1 MAIPLATETRA
12 GGPGESIALLC
23 FASIA
28 GGKNLDEPVPM
39 TALGRTPMSNRLA
52 SETSPYLRLHSD
64 DPVDWY
70 AWGEEAFTAA
80 READKLIFLSI
91 GYASCHWC
99 HVMQRESFKDETTA
113 KLINEHFIPVKVDR
127 ESRPDVDELYMA
139 YVVGSTG
146 HGGWPMT
153 VFMTPDLWPIF
164 GGTYFP
170 PQPAY
175 GMPSFPELLAQLSTA
190 WTRDRSS
197 VKQAAGESSTYLD
210 SMFAVLERQEF
221 DDTVV
226 NDAALTVAGV
236 ADPEWGGFGETPKF
250 PQWPVLDFLLA
261 YHRLSGNH
269 VPLGLVMHA
278 VHSMLGGG
286 IYDQVGGGLARYA
299 VDQTWLVPH
308 FEKMLYDNAQLL
320 STLAQLQQAMPDPL
334 WQHAARGTFQF
345 LRRDLRL
352 GSGLYASSLSAD
364 TEGEEGLTYTWT
376 YEQAADVLTE
386 DELDLARRAL
396 DLTPAGNWETTNV
409 LTRRDGIGDDPEA
422 VDAVLAKLLD
432 ARLKRPQPE
441 RDDKALVSWNG
452 LLAAGLL
459 EAGSA
464 FDDDEMRTEGV
475 DLLKRLTEQSVVDGA
490 EVIHL
495 VGDTSSADVRL
506 PEDAAA
512 LVRAM
517 LAAHATDPERGHL
530 ERASA
535 IVNRALELFASYDV
549 IYMRPAKTEL
559 PVRPRETHDGATA
572 SGAHLLALDVV
583 RLGRMGEDDLLTR
596 ARRMLER
603 TVEQASTSPFS
614 VGTALQAMAELLEAG
629 EARA

>member
-1 MAIPLATETRA
+1 
-12 GGPGESIALLC
+12 
-23 FASIA
+23 
-28 GGKNLDEPVPM
+28 
-39 TALGRTPMSNRLA
+39 MSNRLA
-52 SETSPYLRLHSD
+52 SETSPYLRLHAE

-70 AWGEEAFTAA
+70 AWGEEAFAAA
-80 READKLIFLSI
+80 RESEKLIFLSI

-99 HVMQRESFKDETTA
+99 HVMQRESFRDEATA
-113 KLINEHFIPVKVDR
+113 KLVNDNFIPVKVDR

-170 PQPAY
+170 PKPAY
-175 GMPSFPELLAQLSTA
+175 GMPAFSELLTQLSGA
-190 WTRDRSS
+190 WKRDRSN
-197 VKQAAGESSTYLD
+197 VKEAAAESSTYLD
-210 SMFAVLERQEF
+210 SMFAVFERQEV
-221 DDTVV
+221 DDVVV
-226 NDAALTVAGV
+226 NDAAEAIAGV
-236 ADPEWGGFGETPKF
+236 TDPEWGGFGEAPKF

-261 YHRLSGNH
+261 HHRFAGNP
-269 VPLGLVMHA
+269 VPLSLVADATRFMT
-278 VHSMLGGG
+278 GGG

-299 VDQTWLVPH
+299 VDQMWLVPH

-320 STLAQLQQAMPDPL
+320 SVLAQLQQLAPDPL
-334 WQHAARGTFQF
+334 WQHAARGTFAF

-352 GSGLYASSLSAD
+352 DNGLYASSLSAD

-376 YEQAADVLTE
+376 WEQAADILSE
-386 DELDLARRAL
+386 HELELAQRIL
-396 DLTPAGNWETTNV
+396 DLTPGGNWESTNV
-409 LTRRDGIGDDPEA
+409 LTRRDGLREEPEA
-422 VDAVLAKLLD
+422 VDAVLAKLLA
-432 ARLKRPQPE
+432 ARSKRPQPD

-452 LLAAGLL
+452 ILAAGLI
-459 EAGSA
+459 EAGGA
-464 FDDDEMRTEGV
+464 FADDDMRSEGLALLERLV
-475 DLLKRLTEQSVVDGA
+475 DKSVVDES

-495 VGDTSSADVRL
+495 VEDESSAEVRL

-517 LAAHATDPERGHL
+517 LAAHAADPDGGHL
-530 ERASA
+530 ERAST
-535 IVNRALELFASYDV
+535 IVTRALELFAAYDV
-549 IYMRPAKTEL
+549 IYMRPTKTEL

-572 SGAHLLALDVV
+572 SGAHLLALDAV
-583 RLGRMGEDDLLTR
+583 RLGRIGDEELLKR

-614 VGTALQAMAELLEAG
+614 VGTALQAMAELLEVTQ
-629 EARA
+629 ARA